1 MKYVLVYAAACIVAV
16 LSLLVYMHRQ
26 SASPT
31 VAVAA
36 ATTSVQRSI
45 QLKGNTIQVTVVSTD
60 ADRERGLGGHTGLAP
75 DEGMLFVFETD
86 GDYAFWMKD
95 MLFSIDIVWI
105 DASGKIIYIAPSV
118 APDTYPAAFD
128 PHQNARYVLELPA
141 GYAAA
146 HGVNVGDTV
155 ALQ

>member
-1 MKYVLVYAAACIVAV
+1 MKLWRIAAVVLILVIFGGILLNGTFVP
-16 LSLLVYMHRQ
+16 LSTALPSTTDSVSIKNNLIHVTR
-26 SASPT
+26 
-31 VAVAA
+31 
-36 ATTSVQRSI
+36 ATT
-45 QLKGNTIQVTVVSTD
+45 
-60 ADRERGLGGHTGLAP
+60 AAEHERRLGGRTGLAS

-105 DASGKIIYIAPSV
+105 DSSGNIVYIAPSV

-128 PHQNARYVLELPA
+128 PHQSARYVLELPA

-146 HGVNVGDTV
+146 HGVKAGDTV
-155 ALQ
+155 AL